1 MYPVNLY
8 DQSHRHTHTH
18 MHILYIYMSMIVE
31 TCSACRPAENSAG
44 AIRFVGSTEF
54 ADGEWFGVELEKPL
68 GKKRASLQSRARCY
82 GEGVKPSFKEL
93 LGGLNDS
100 RNRIV
105 VTKT

>member
-1 MYPVNLY
+1 MI
-8 DQSHRHTHTH
+8 SHTDIHTH
-18 MHILYIYMSMIVE
+18 MHILYIYMSTIVE

-68 GKKRASLQSRARCY
+68 GKNVPHFNHEHFATAS
-82 GEGVKPSFKEL
+82 KPSFKEL
-93 LGGLNDS
+93 LGGLTDS
-100 RNRIV
+100 CNRIV